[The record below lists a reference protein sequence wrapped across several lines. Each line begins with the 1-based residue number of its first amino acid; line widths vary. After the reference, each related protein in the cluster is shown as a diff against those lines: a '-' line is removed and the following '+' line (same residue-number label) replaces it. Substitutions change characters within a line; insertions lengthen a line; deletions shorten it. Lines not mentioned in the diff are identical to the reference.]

1 MRISAAPLLAIALVL
16 GAIPLAAQTKTAST
30 NAPNGDDVELLRRTL
45 AAQQANPDKVIRT
58 PAPAPLLIT
67 RAELER
73 LYLEGKMTARQ
84 HQKALEQLTKDEQA
98 RAAEIEK
105 LRLLEALHRQQQAEK
120 TAAAAIKPPASRTA
134 APRETTGPA
143 IKPAPAAAAVQSPA
157 SEPTAEQKK
166 ISEVESRIDEMLRQ
180 KAERD
185 KTALTNA
192 APKAAAAT
200 TAAPLTKRQRM
211 DALLKQLVEGKISD
225 AEYHEK
231 RNKLLGEPD

>member
-1 MRISAAPLLAIALVL
+1 MRTSAAPLLAIALVL

-45 AAQQANPDKVIRT
+45 AAQQANPNKVIRT

-120 TAAAAIKPPASRTA
+120 TAAAAIKPPATRTA

-143 IKPAPAAAAVQSPA
+143 TKPAPAAAVQSPA
-157 SEPTAEQKK
+157 AEPTAEQKK

-192 APKAAAAT
+192 APKAATTA

-225 AEYHEK
+225 TEYHEK
-231 RNKLLGEPD
+231 RNKLLAEPD